1 MTALVLLMLASSSP
15 REMEASGLFVQAGA
29 AWEARGDLQ
38 GQARV
43 MAVLLEDALYSAD
56 LRRAWLLA
64 GELEALGASGD
75 LLIFWSG
82 RIAWASGLGPEAS
95 RILSGIQ
102 TEDPWLLHRARGLA
116 LLYGGDPE
124 GAATELALS
133 AASAGSARKGLYS
146 YLDLCCA
153 FLSSGDTGRALDI
166 AGLLCDRFP
175 AEPLP
180 VIMES
185 LCLQLSGSSAAALR
199 RLSELPP
206 GSPAGA
212 LGMAARL
219 EREFAE

>member
-1 MTALVLLMLASSSP
+1 
-15 REMEASGLFVQAGA
+15 
-29 AWEARGDLQ
+29 
-38 GQARV
+38 

-56 LRRAWLLA
+56 VRRAWLIA

-75 LLIFWSG
+75 LLAFWSG
-82 RIAWASGLGPEAS
+82 RIAWASGLGSEAS
-95 RILSGIQ
+95 RILSGLQ

-116 LLYGGDPE
+116 LLYRGDPR
-124 GAATELALS
+124 GAVAELARS

-146 YLDLCCA
+146 SLDLCCA
-153 FLSSGDTGRALDI
+153 LVSSGDVPGALEI
-166 AGLLCDRFP
+166 AGLLCGRFP
-175 AEPLP
+175 SEPLP

-212 LGMAARL
+212 LSMAARL